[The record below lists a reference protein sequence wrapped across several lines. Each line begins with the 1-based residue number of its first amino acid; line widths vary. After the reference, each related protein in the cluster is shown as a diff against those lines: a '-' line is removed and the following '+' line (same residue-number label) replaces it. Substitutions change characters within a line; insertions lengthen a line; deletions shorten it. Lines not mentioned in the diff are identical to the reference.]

1 MTDKENQ
8 DDQKRNASKSSLS
21 SSDPGVTSPSQG
33 LIIIKTIYY
42 YSRKEREMLLLS
54 DLSRSL
60 PLCVSV
66 E

>member
-8 DDQKRNASKSSLS
+8 DDQKRNAGKSSLS
-21 SSDPGVTSPSQG
+21 PSDPGVTSPSQG
-33 LIIIKTIYY
+33 LIIRKTIYY

-60 PLCVSV
+60 PLCLSV